1 MIEME
6 GQNNLYEGIT
16 EQKSGDVSTTTIQ
29 TVEKGKAKDLMSEEM
44 REASQYPIADDAIVL
59 RVETANGTETFF
71 NFPKDGVVKPKH
83 KLARF
88 KATYGKYPEV
98 GMEVKTIL
106 EANGFNSLLMQ

>member
-1 MIEME
+1 ME
-6 GQNNLYEGIT
+6 GQQNLYEGLK
-16 EQKSGDVSTTTIQ
+16 EQKSGDVSTTTIEA
-29 TVEKGKAKDLMSEEM
+29 VVKGQAKDLMNAEL
-44 REASQYPIADDAIVL
+44 REASQYPIADDAVVL
-59 RVETANGTETFF
+59 KVSTANGTETYF
-71 NFPKDGVVKPKH
+71 NFPKDGIVKPKH